1 MQRRAV
7 AVFVAFFLVIAAGS
21 YTLLATAEEP
31 TITLEDPEYELSQND
46 TFSVGGQQYTV
57 SAIEETTEEQG
68 GGHGGTATEVTVITG
83 TIESTQTD
91 VEMSE
96 TWANESTVMLDGT
109 EWTVLIEGDAANATA
124 FTFEEVQ
131 DRGAILENDPDALNE
146 TQDINGQE
154 SVIVQ
159 RGGEEQVVPA
169 EEYFP
174 APDTLTA
181 SVGDSFAY
189 NNQTVTVDSIG
200 ADGVTITW
208 TQDQTNSQEL
218 SQEGTVELADGNE
231 YLVFFPDSSTV
242 ELTSDMTS
250 YNAQVEAQ
258 NQFSDRTTGFR
269 WTTFT
274 SLLFAMSLIAFAFL
288 PSRY

>member
-7 AVFVAFFLVIAAGS
+7 AVYVAFFVLIAAAS
-21 YTLLATAEEP
+21 YTLLATAKEP
-31 TITLEDPEYELSQND
+31 TITLDDPEYELSQND

-68 GGHGGTATEVTVITG
+68 GGHGSSPTEVTVVTG

-91 VEMSE
+91 VDMSE
-96 TWANESTVMLDGT
+96 TWANESTVEIGGT
-109 EWTVLIEGDAANATA
+109 EWTVLIEGEAANATS
-124 FTFEEVQ
+124 FTFEEVV
-131 DRGAILENDPDALNE
+131 DRQAILENDPDVLNE
-146 TQDINGQE
+146 TQEVD
-154 SVIVQ
+154 
-159 RGGEEQVVPA
+159 GEEYVVDQSSGENDLIPT

-174 APDTLTA
+174 APETQTA
-181 SVGDSFAY
+181 SVGDSFTY
-189 NNQTVTVDSIG
+189 NDQTVTVDSIG
-200 ADGVTITW
+200 ADGVTVTW
-208 TQDQTNSQEL
+208 TEDQTNTQEL
-218 SQEGTVELADGNE
+218 SIEGTVELADGNE

-242 ELTSDMTS
+242 EMTSDMTS

-258 NQFSDRTTGFR
+258 NQFHERTTGFR

-274 SLLFAMSLIAFAFL
+274 SMLFALSLIAFAFL

>member
-7 AVFVAFFLVIAAGS
+7 AVYVAFFVLIAAAS

-31 TITLEDPEYELSQND
+31 TITLDDPEYELSQND

-68 GGHGGTATEVTVITG
+68 GGHGGSPTEVTVVTG
-83 TIESTQTD
+83 TIESTQTNVD
-91 VEMSE
+91 MSE
-96 TWANESTVMLDGT
+96 TWGNESTVEIGGT
-109 EWTVLIEGDAANATA
+109 EWTVLIEGDAANATS
-124 FTFEEVQ
+124 FTFEEVV
-131 DRGAILENDPDALNE
+131 DRQAILENDPDVLNE
-146 TQDINGQE
+146 TQEVD
-154 SVIVQ
+154 
-159 RGGEEQVVPA
+159 GEEYVVEQSSGENELIPA
-169 EEYFP
+169 AEYFAAP
-174 APDTLTA
+174 ATQTA
-181 SVGDSFAY
+181 SVGDSFTY
-189 NNQTVTVDSIG
+189 NEQTVTVDSIG
-200 ADGVTITW
+200 ADGVTVTW
-208 TQDQTNSQEL
+208 TEDQTNTQEL
-218 SQEGTVELADGNE
+218 SNEGTVELADGNE

-242 ELTSDMTS
+242 EMTSDMTS

-258 NQFSDRTTGFR
+258 NQFHDRTTGFR